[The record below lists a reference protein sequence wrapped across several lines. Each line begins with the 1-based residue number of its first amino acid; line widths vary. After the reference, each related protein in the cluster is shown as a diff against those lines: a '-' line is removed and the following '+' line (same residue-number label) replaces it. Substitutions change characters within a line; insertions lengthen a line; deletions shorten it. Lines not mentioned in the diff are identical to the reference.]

1 MSSYHLNIKGPMGL
15 SDYSSI
21 NDYINILDSKDE
33 VIIEMNCEERQKMDI
48 ICNMLERS
56 NFEINKKDILKENY
70 YIEAYKR

>member
-33 VIIEMNCEERQKMDI
+33 VIIEMNCEKSQNVEI

-56 NFEINKKDILKENY
+56 NFEINKKDGLEQNY
-70 YIEAYKR
+70 YIEAHKK

>member
-1 MSSYHLNIKGPMGL
+1 
-15 SDYSSI
+15 
-21 NDYINILDSKDE
+21 
-33 VIIEMNCEERQKMDI
+33 MNCEERQNMDI

>member
-1 MSSYHLNIKGPMGL
+1 PMGL

-33 VIIEMNCEERQKMDI
+33 VIIEMNCEERQNIDI

-70 YIEAYKR
+70 YIEAYKK

>member
-1 MSSYHLNIKGPMGL
+1 MGL

-33 VIIEMNCEERQKMDI
+33 VIIEMNCEERQNMDI

>member
-1 MSSYHLNIKGPMGL
+1 MGL

-33 VIIEMNCEERQKMDI
+33 VIIEMNCEERQNMDI

-70 YIEAYKR
+70 YIEAYKK